1 MPSGK
6 FSYTYMIKLFEVF
19 ASIFCH
25 FFVLV
30 IMYVLSFIGLVLKI
44 SDGRGPYGNRLY
56 KAHDQCGEDAAWGHR
71 AEAGALTAG
80 EGGREAEDRRT
91 AF

>member
-25 FFVLV
+25 IFVLV
-30 IMYVLSFIGLVLKI
+30 IMYVLSFIGL
-44 SDGRGPYGNRLY
+44 D
-56 KAHDQCGEDAAWGHR
+56 
-71 AEAGALTAG
+71 
-80 EGGREAEDRRT
+80 
-91 AF
+91 